1 MITFEDFKAT
11 VMVMN
16 NRTDGRSA
24 FSYFTVKTQN
34 RTFTSIFKIRDE
46 IKHNLVIYGEMTDR
60 AFLARNADVI
70 EDLKNLWRYI
80 NEEIT
85 YTQLLGEYGLLE
97 YCL

>member
-1 MITFEDFKAT
+1 MITIENFSAA
-11 VMVMN
+11 VMAMN
-16 NRTDGRSA
+16 SRAGGHSA
-24 FSYFTVKTQN
+24 FTYFTVKTHN
-34 RTFTSIFKIRDE
+34 RTFTSMFRIRDE
-46 IKHNLVIYGEMTDR
+46 IRRNLVIYGRMTDT